1 VTEPLRVAFNATAL
15 LSPLTGVGQY
25 AKSLAEALAASGEL
39 DLHFFYAASW
49 TKEIRTTPVKYIGPI
64 KQWIRKFVPHPY
76 LVGRA
81 LQTWRF
87 GIGIKKLRPQVYHE
101 PNFIPFPFK
110 GPTVVTVHDLS
121 WIRFPETHPRERVA
135 AMNEFFPASLKR
147 SHHIITDAEFVR
159 REVIEEFDIP
169 PERITAIPLAARA
182 IFAPRAAEECEAV
195 LRRFNLDYRRYTL
208 CVGTME
214 PRKNLELAIRAFAM
228 LPAAFRRRQP
238 LVLVGMKGWLTS
250 RVETMMQPLVA
261 AGDIRSVGFATDEEL
276 AVLYAAA
283 KVLVYPSLYEG
294 FGLPP
299 LEAMASGT
307 PVIVSDRSTLPEVV
321 GSAGI
326 LIHAEDISG
335 LQQALLRFEED
346 SAYWNE
352 KTAACLAQAARFS
365 WQRCARETLAIYR
378 KVYAER

>member
-1 VTEPLRVAFNATAL
+1 VTKRLRVAFNATAL

-25 AKSLAEALAASGEL
+25 AKSLAEALVATEEL
-39 DLHFFYAASW
+39 DLYFFYAASW
-49 TKEIRTTPVKYIGPI
+49 TRGIRTQPVKYMGPI
-64 KQWIRKFVPHPY
+64 KQFIRRWVPHPY

-87 GIGIKKLRPQVYHE
+87 GLGVRAILPDVYHE

-135 AMNEFFPASLKR
+135 AMNEFFPASLQR

-169 PERITAIPLAARA
+169 AERITAIPLAARA
-182 IFAPRAAEECEAV
+182 IFAPRAAADCESV
-195 LRRFNLDYRRYTL
+195 LRSLGLEYRGYTL

-214 PRKNLELAIRAFAM
+214 PRKNLEVAIRAYAM

-326 LIHAEDISG
+326 LIHADDVAG
-335 LQQALLRFEED
+335 LQNALLRFDED

-352 KTAACLAQAARFS
+352 KVAASLAQAAQFS

-378 KVYAER
+378 KVYEER

>member
-1 VTEPLRVAFNATAL
+1 VSERLRVAFNATAL

-25 AKSLAEALAASGEL
+25 AKNLAEALVEADEL

-49 TKEIRTTPVKYIGPI
+49 TREIRTRPVKYMGPI
-64 KQWIRKFVPHPY
+64 KQFIRRWVPHPY
-76 LVGRA
+76 VVGRA

-87 GIGIKKLRPQVYHE
+87 GLGVRDIQPEVYHE

-135 AMNEFFPASLKR
+135 AMNEFFPAALKR
-147 SHHIITDAEFVR
+147 ANHVITDAEFVR
-159 REVIEEFDIP
+159 REVMEEFDIP
-169 PERITAIPLAARA
+169 AERITAIPLAARS
-182 IFAPRAAEECEAV
+182 IFAPRAADQCAPV
-195 LRRFNLDYRRYTL
+195 LRDFNLEYRRYTL

-214 PRKNLELAIRAFAM
+214 PRKNLELAIRAYAM

-250 RVETMMQPLVA
+250 RVESMMQPLVA
-261 AGDIRSVGFATDEEL
+261 AGDIRPVGFATDEEL
-276 AVLYAAA
+276 AVLYAGA

-321 GSAGI
+321 GSAGV
-326 LIHAEDISG
+326 LIHAEDIEG
-335 LQQALLRFEED
+335 LRTALLRFDED
-346 SAYWNE
+346 SAFWNE
-352 KTAACLAQAARFS
+352 RAAAGLAQAAQFS
-365 WQRCARETLAIYR
+365 WQRCGRETLAIYR